1 MVGQIRFKV
10 RVLLF
15 AWLAMALLGQVTAR
29 AADEEFVI
37 IKGHR
42 AHPTRLLAKYKPG
55 MVANRL
61 VPAAAGNL
69 VVAHEIKL
77 VPGLVV
83 LDEPKP
89 AVRVAAAVQPAFDP
103 KAKAALLANR
113 LSLLKDSGQ
122 FEYVEPDYLV
132 YLDATPTDAAFADGT
147 LWGLRNTGQSG
158 GVAGADIGA
167 VQAWSITTG
176 SPDVIVAV
184 IDTGIRY
191 THRDLA
197 PNMWRNPGEIPG
209 NGIDDDGDGYVDNVF
224 GINAV
229 SGSGD
234 PMDDG
239 GHGTHVAGTIGAVA
253 NEANSHVGVAWNVKL
268 MACKFLPEVG
278 GGKTSDAIKC
288 IEFAVSKGARILNN
302 SWGGGWPSQAL
313 FDAIARARDRGVL
326 FVAAAGN
333 DGNDNDQEAT
343 YPSNYNVDNIISVA
357 ALDRRNQ
364 IADFSNFGRNTVHV
378 GAPGVE
384 IFSCWHG
391 TDTDYKSIPGT
402 SMAAP
407 HVAGVAALVL
417 SRYPGMSVGD
427 LRRAILNSVVPVPAL
442 QGKTITGGRAN
453 AFNALTSLADGKL
466 EVSVQPLPGSTL
478 VGGSITP
485 VTVAVS
491 DGVGI
496 SNATVTATIVGSTNL
511 LFNNTGTP
519 PDTAPDANY
528 STALSVPPFTNSVA
542 ISLSVSAPGK
552 TTTNF
557 TVQYAIAVPPV
568 NNDFEKRSVLN
579 GTNIT
584 TTGSNRS
591 AGKQTGEPSH
601 ASNNG
606 GRSIWWTWTAPSS
619 GQVLLETTGSTFD
632 TLLAVYTGAS
642 IGSLV
647 EIASNDDAEYNSAS
661 QRVATSLV
669 SFDVVVGTSYQIAV
683 DGFANADG
691 GVSLKLSL
699 LPPASPPN
707 NDNFTSRAP
716 LAYDGSTP
724 WLAPPNFLTRGAT
737 KEISEPAHA
746 GNSGRRSVWFTWQ
759 APVSGKVTITT
770 DGSSFDT
777 LLAVYIGS
785 SLTALAP
792 VAANDDNPAGGTTS
806 FLAFNA
812 AAGATYQIAIDG
824 YNGANGLLTLALG
837 LEPNSLEPANNSFQ
851 AAIQLLGT
859 SATTTGAS
867 QSATKEGGEPNHA
880 GNSGGSSVW
889 WFWTAPSSGVTT
901 ITTAGSSFDTLLA
914 VYTGT
919 AISALT
925 SIASND
931 DSASGGS
938 TSQLIFNA
946 VSGTTYRIAVDGYRG
961 FFGGVASGTISLG
974 LTLDTGI
981 RPANDNFAN
990 RIVLSGTSITN
1001 TGSSIG
1007 ATRESTSEPLHTGNI
1022 GGRSVWWTWTA
1033 PFSGYVEIST
1043 AGSSFGT
1050 LLAVYTGTA
1059 VTALTAKASNDDD
1072 SNGGNTSRLVFNA
1085 VAGASYQIAVDGYN
1099 GASGNITLNL
1109 KALSTLGTAFS
1120 TSLSSSAGYS
1130 TALPLA
1136 GQNGWLGSGTGQNGV
1151 VTNLFTGLG
1160 QRAYVGFGPTT
1171 AGNTGGSIW
1180 RPVTI
1185 SSNENRIVRFTVLM
1199 KVVDSTNGEFDSFR
1213 WSIYNTNGT
1222 RLFSLVF
1229 DNSDLSISTLSQSG
1243 TVLVPTGRSFNNT
1256 SSNQLEILMSFA
1268 QNSWSAFLDGVQI
1281 VSSQPMGNAG
1291 TALDFGSARAVW
1303 LVRDSATPGNNYM
1316 LFDDY
1321 RLEVITELNPP
1332 EFTTQPQSQ
1341 TVTAGSTV
1349 NLTTSGTGTG
1359 PLFLQW
1365 FRDGTNVVGAT
1376 NGTLSLPNVQ
1386 TSQAGRYWVVVTNL
1400 AGSATSQEAILLV
1413 RPVVVVP
1420 ANNSFASRISIIG
1433 SSNVVFGANLNATK
1447 ETGEPSH
1454 AGNPGGKSVWWTWT
1468 PPASGQFIVSTAGS
1482 DFDTL
1487 LAIYTGSTLAGLTAV
1502 ASSDDTQSQTR
1513 NAAVVLNAGSGTTY
1527 QIAVDGYNGDTG
1539 NIRLIVRPAVPLAF
1553 VQPVK
1558 PPGGAFQATF
1568 AAEPGIR
1575 FLIQVSTNFSSWS
1588 TVVTVVGQDSV
1599 LTYLDTQATNTPARF
1614 YRAVREP

>member
-1 MVGQIRFKV
+1 MAGQIRFKV

-15 AWLAMALLGQVTAR
+15 AWLAAGLIGQTTAR
-29 AADEEFVI
+29 AAEEEFVV

-89 AVRVAAAVQPAFDP
+89 AGRVAAAVQPAFDP

-113 LSLLKDSGQ
+113 ISLLKDSGQ

-132 YLDATPTDAAFADGT
+132 YLDATPTDAAFADGR

-167 VQAWSITTG
+167 VQAWNITTG

-184 IDTGIRY
+184 IDSGIRY

-224 GINAV
+224 GINAITD
-229 SGSGD
+229 SGD
-234 PMDDG
+234 PMDDN

-253 NEANSHVGVAWNVKL
+253 NDSNGHVGVSWNVKL
-268 MACKFLPEVG
+268 MACKFLPGVG
-278 GGKTSDAIKC
+278 TGKTFDAIKC
-288 IEFAVSKGARILNN
+288 IEFAVSKGARVLNN
-302 SWGGGWPSQAL
+302 SWGGGSSSQAL

-333 DGNDNDQEAT
+333 DGTDNDQIPH
-343 YPSNYNVDNIISVA
+343 YPSNYNLDNIISVA
-357 ALDRRNQ
+357 ALDRRDVL
-364 IADFSNFGRNTVHV
+364 AGFSCFGRNTVHV

-384 IFSCWHG
+384 IFSCWVG
-391 TDTDYKSIPGT
+391 SDSDYKSIPGT
-402 SMAAP
+402 SMATP
-407 HVAGVAALVL
+407 HVAGVAALIL
-417 SRYPGMSVGD
+417 SHYHGMSVSE
-427 LRRAILNSVVPVPAL
+427 LRRAILSTGVPVPAL
-442 QGKTITGGRAN
+442 QGKTTSGTRVN
-453 AFNALTSLADGKL
+453 AFNALSSLADGNL
-466 EVSVQPLPGSTL
+466 EISVRPVPGSTL
-478 VGGSITP
+478 IGGALTPIGVSI
-485 VTVAVS
+485 S
-491 DGVGI
+491 DGVGV

-511 LFNNTGTP
+511 VFNNTGTP
-519 PDTAPDANY
+519 PDTAQDANY
-528 STALSVPPFTNSVA
+528 SAALSVPPFTNSVGIA
-542 ISLSVSAPGK
+542 LSVSAPGK

-557 TVQYAIAVPPV
+557 TVQYAIAVPPA
-568 NNDFEKRSVLN
+568 NNDFEKRSGLN
-579 GTNIT
+579 GTNLT
-584 TTGSNRS
+584 VSGSTQN
-591 AGKQTGEPSH
+591 ANKQAGEPSH
-601 ASNNG
+601 AGNAG
-606 GRSIWWTWTAPSS
+606 GRSVWWTWTAPVN
-619 GQVLLETTGSTFD
+619 GRLQVSTTGSAFD
-632 TLLAVYTGAS
+632 TLLAVYTGSAVNALTLAAQNNNSTAS
-642 IGSLV
+642 GVNSLV
-647 EIASNDDAEYNSAS
+647 AFNVTA
-661 QRVATSLV
+661 
-669 SFDVVVGTSYQIAV
+669 GTIYQIAL
-683 DGFANADG
+683 DGFAGARGDYQLQLQFTAGNSIPGNDLFSSAVTLSGSDTSGSGNSANA
-691 GVSLKLSL
+691 
-699 LPPASPPN
+699 A
-707 NDNFTSRAP
+707 
-716 LAYDGSTP
+716 
-724 WLAPPNFLTRGAT
+724 
-737 KEISEPAHA
+737 KEAGEPAHA
-746 GNSGRRSVWFTWQ
+746 GNAGGASVWFNWT
-759 APVSGKVTITT
+759 APTSGTVTLTT
-770 DGSSFDT
+770 TGSSFDT
-777 LLAVYIGS
+777 LLAVYTGGAVGS
-785 SLTALAP
+785 LAEL
-792 VAANDDNPAGGTTS
+792 ASNDDDASGGIASRVQFPATS
-806 FLAFNA
+806 
-812 AAGATYQIAIDG
+812 GQTYRFAVDG
-824 YNGANGLLTLALG
+824 YNGASGSFSLQLALTAA
-837 LEPNSLEPANNSFQ
+837 PAAPVNDF
-851 AAIQLLGT
+851 IQNGIVLSGT
-859 SATTTGAS
+859 STSGTGS
-867 QSATKEGGEPNHA
+867 NVGATKAASEPNHA

-889 WFWTAPSSGVTT
+889 WIWTAPSSGVTT
-901 ITTAGSSFDTLLA
+901 ITTAGSGFDTLLA

-938 TSQLIFNA
+938 TSQVIFNA
-946 VSGTTYRIAVDGYRG
+946 VSGTTYRIAVDGYRD
-961 FFGGVASGTISLG
+961 FFDAAESGTISLS

-981 RPANDNFAN
+981 RPANDNFAD
-990 RIVLSGTSITN
+990 RIVLSGTSLTN

-1007 ATRESTSEPLHTGNI
+1007 ATRESTSEPLHAGNI

-1033 PFSGYVEIST
+1033 PFSGYVEVST
-1043 AGSSFGT
+1043 AGSSFDT
-1050 LLAVYTGTA
+1050 LLAVYTGPL

-1136 GQNGWLGSGTGQNGV
+1136 GQNGWLGSGPGQNGV
-1151 VTNLFTGLG
+1151 VTNFFAGLG
-1160 QRAYVGFGPTT
+1160 QQGYVGFAPTT
-1171 AGNTGGSIW
+1171 AGNTGGSVW

-1243 TVLVPTGRSFNNT
+1243 PALVPTGRSFNNT
-1256 SSNQLEILMSFA
+1256 SIHQLEILMSFA
-1268 QNSWSAFLDGVQI
+1268 QNAWSALLDGVQI
-1281 VSSQPMGNAG
+1281 VSSQPMANAG

-1303 LVRDSATPGNNYM
+1303 LVRDSAAPGNNRM
-1316 LFDDY
+1316 VFDDY

-1341 TVTAGSTV
+1341 MVTAGSTV

-1365 FRDGTNVVGAT
+1365 YRDGTNIAGAT
-1376 NGTLSLPNVQ
+1376 NGTLSLSNVQ
-1386 TSQAGRYWVVVTNL
+1386 TNQAGRYWVAVTNL

-1413 RPVVVVP
+1413 RPTVSLPV
-1420 ANNSFASRISIIG
+1420 NDSFANRISINGI
-1433 SSNVVFGANLNATK
+1433 SNVVFGATVNATK
-1447 ETGEPSH
+1447 EAGEPNH
-1454 AGNPGGKSVWWTWT
+1454 AGNTGGKSVWWSWT
-1468 PPASGQFIVSTAGS
+1468 APASGQFILSTAGS

-1487 LAIYTGSTLAGLTAV
+1487 LVIYTGSVVSSLSSIAA
-1502 ASSDDTQSQTR
+1502 SDDAQSQTR
-1513 NAAVVLNAGSGTTY
+1513 SAALVLTATAGTTY
-1527 QIAVDGYNGDTG
+1527 QIAVDGYNGDAG
-1539 NIRLIVRPAVPLAF
+1539 NVRLVLRPAVPLAF
-1553 VQPVK
+1553 AHPTK
-1558 PPGGAFQATF
+1558 PAGGAFQATF
-1568 AAEPGIR
+1568 AGEPGIR

-1588 TVVTVVGQDSV
+1588 TVATVVGQDGV
-1599 LTYLDTQATNTPARF
+1599 LNYLDTQATNAPARF